1 VTGVNSTA
9 GGPAGSPAT
18 GRIAY
23 FHFATLAVYAFVALL
38 AALIL
43 FGAFATPG
51 FLSISNLSAILTS
64 AALSALSRSVR
75 R

>member
-1 VTGVNSTA
+1 MTGVDSTTA
-9 GGPAGSPAT
+9 KSAGSGAS
-18 GRIAY
+18 GRVAH
-23 FHFATLAVYAFVALL
+23 FHLASLAVYAFVALL